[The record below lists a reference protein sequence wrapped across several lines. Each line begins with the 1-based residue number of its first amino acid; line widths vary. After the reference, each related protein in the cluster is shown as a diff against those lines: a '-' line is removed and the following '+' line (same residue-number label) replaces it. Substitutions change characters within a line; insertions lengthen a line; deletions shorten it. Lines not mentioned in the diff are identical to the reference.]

1 MKYKTS
7 PKLSRWVCA
16 AHLTICLPKCDLVSL
31 EAIWSGASLRSS
43 GPSPAAAWFF
53 VSLPV
58 LPCAVQETNARL
70 LVRLQCFDLHFQ
82 MEPEVPRHVEK
93 TKPNFCNLQER
104 CLRIIQIYFYMLF
117 FFFFDRIV
125 TSIKQK
131 SINTRQKIRI
141 ADIYFFLILLTFSSP
156 KDIDKASSDLSGRG
170 FDS

>member
-117 FFFFDRIV
+117 FFWQNCNLNQTKIYKHQTENKDCRYIFFP
-125 TSIKQK
+125 
-131 SINTRQKIRI
+131 NPF
-141 ADIYFFLILLTFSSP
+141 DI
-156 KDIDKASSDLSGRG
+156 
-170 FDS
+170 